1 MAELLINEFFSTYP
15 FHMFAYLPFHTNL
28 RYPGKITILLSALAE
43 IIYLAVFAILVHA
56 GFPAVSVQYLA
67 IPILGFFLYHLVQAN
82 IGIVTFQYTFVLD
95 YLMVIRASSFFY
107 LQTVSALRILHLAV
121 RRHYVTPG
129 APHHP
134 VYDKAAHRDH
144 RQSLRDPGA
153 CNLENRMASSIFR
166 HDDHLPS
173 HRQYPGWEF

>member
-95 YLMVIRASSFFY
+95 YLMVIRASSFFICR
-107 LQTVSALRILHLAV
+107 QFLHCGF
-121 RRHYVTPG
+121 YTWQSGVTTLLL
-129 APHHP
+129 
-134 VYDKAAHRDH
+134 VLLTTR
-144 RQSLRDPGA
+144 
-153 CNLENRMASSIFR
+153 
-166 HDDHLPS
+166 
-173 HRQYPGWEF
+173 

>member
-95 YLMVIRASSFFY
+95 YLMVIRASSFFICR
-107 LQTVSALRILHLAV
+107 QFLHCGF
-121 RRHYVTPG
+121 YTWQSGVTTLLL
-129 APHHP
+129 
-134 VYDKAAHRDH
+134 VLLTTRFMIKRLTE
-144 RQSLRDPGA
+144 SLRDPGA

>member
-95 YLMVIRASSFFY
+95 YLMVIRASSFFICRQFLHCGFY
-107 LQTVSALRILHLAV
+107 TWQSGVTTLLLVLLTTRFMIKRLTEIIDSLSAIQ
-121 RRHYVTPG
+121 
-129 APHHP
+129 APAIW
-134 VYDKAAHRDH
+134 KTAW
-144 RQSLRDPGA
+144 L
-153 CNLENRMASSIFR
+153 
-166 HDDHLPS
+166 LPFS
-173 HRQYPGWEF
+173 ATMIDRKSVV

>member
-67 IPILGFFLYHLVQAN
+67 IPILGFFA
-82 IGIVTFQYTFVLD
+82 
-95 YLMVIRASSFFY
+95 
-107 LQTVSALRILHLAV
+107 
-121 RRHYVTPG
+121 
-129 APHHP
+129 
-134 VYDKAAHRDH
+134 
-144 RQSLRDPGA
+144 
-153 CNLENRMASSIFR
+153 
-166 HDDHLPS
+166 LPS
-173 HRQYPGWEF
+173 GSGKHSESSHSSTPLSLTTSW

>member
-82 IGIVTFQYTFVLD
+82 IGIVTFQV
-95 YLMVIRASSFFY
+95 
-107 LQTVSALRILHLAV
+107 HLC
-121 RRHYVTPG
+121 P
-129 APHHP
+129 
-134 VYDKAAHRDH
+134 
-144 RQSLRDPGA
+144 
-153 CNLENRMASSIFR
+153 
-166 HDDHLPS
+166 
-173 HRQYPGWEF
+173 